1 MSAFLM
7 EYSMVH
13 FKRSAIFTLVAG
25 TLLLAPWP
33 GAAGPVLRRG
43 PKINDEILS
52 LVGVTQ
58 AGLRIDVRQPQGA
71 EKVKLPVSLLKKQLQ
86 RICAEKGLQVSSEI
100 EDVRISIAVEFHP
113 NPDYAELMSYT
124 AHLALEQ
131 KMLLAHLKRSMVV
144 PTYTLIDG
152 GFYKLED
159 LEEKVPRNLFAMMYR
174 FLEHHERANVAE
186 K

>member
-1 MSAFLM
+1 M
-7 EYSMVH
+7 
-13 FKRSAIFTLVAG
+13 
-25 TLLLAPWP
+25 
-33 GAAGPVLRRG
+33 LRRG

-52 LVGVTQ
+52 LVGVTR
-58 AGLRIDVRQPQGA
+58 AGLRVDVRQPRGV
-71 EKVKLPVSLLKKQLQ
+71 EKIKLPVALLEKQLQ

-113 NPDYAELMSYT
+113 NPDYAELVSYT

-131 KMLLAHLKRSMVV
+131 KMLLTRLKRSMVV

-152 GFYKLED
+152 GFYNLED
-159 LEEKVPRNLFAMMYR
+159 LEEQVPRNLCAMMHR